1 MAVPIKS
8 NNTQQGCNPISS
20 NCVVWQGPDIPCINL
35 CTGDSVSDV
44 VAKMATELCEIA
56 DQLDISLLDLSCF
69 NPLCPT
75 PQNFRDVMQIIID
88 KICALENGTTTDGVN
103 TSGCPSDCEIAVAP
117 CLQYTDFLGNTVV
130 SLPIK
135 DYVILIG
142 NRICTILTSIANL
155 QTQIDSLDTR
165 VTNLENGSGGGS
177 GSSFNVTSQCV
188 TNGSVTLAEYIP
200 LLDAAFCELQGNFGS
215 QQDYLNASSVAACVT
230 TNSVQMTNPP
240 QLVGA
245 LQGWLPSPQSAMQQI
260 QNLWVAICDIRTG
273 LTNLQ
278 DQLTECCAP
287 EAACPTTLPRPT
299 VYVNKTTPDDFLYFR
314 VSGNTNPANT
324 GIVLADGSQWALV
337 RFEGTVTPSFNGS
350 SQSITQNIPNPSLS
364 SNIVDYTGSENLAN
378 RFLNVPGA
386 SISLVVSVVG
396 TFFYRNLT
404 TNQECS
410 VSAANNANIPN
421 QSIATCPLLPGQA
434 NQQFNVTPVTI
445 TCNNPQGSS
454 ITVSLGVFPPVTA
467 PGVTNANT
475 LVNITYNSTA
485 TGTQVTIPY
494 SFSNGGSIAL
504 NNIACNSSVTFNA
517 ISTTQ
522 NGQTVQCA
530 NSSSIPIP
538 PDTTP
543 LG

>member
-20 NCVVWQGPDIPCINL
+20 NCVVWQGPDVPCIKL

-44 VAKMATELCEIA
+44 VAKMATELCEIT

-75 PQNFRDVMQIIID
+75 PQNFRDVTQIILN
-88 KICALENGTTTDGVN
+88 KICAIENGTTTDGVN

-155 QTQIDSLDTR
+155 QTQIDSLDVR
-165 VTNLENGSGGGS
+165 VTNLENGTGGGG

-188 TNGSVTLAEYIP
+188 TNGSVSLQEYITA
-200 LLDAAFCELQGNFGS
+200 LDVAFCELQGDFGS
-215 QQDYLNASSVAACVT
+215 QQDYISASSIAACVN
-230 TNSVQMTNPP
+230 TNSVQMGNPP

-245 LQGWLPSPQSAMQQI
+245 LQGWLPSPQNAMQQI
-260 QNLWVAICDIRTG
+260 QNLWVAICDIRNG
-273 LTNLQ
+273 IDNIQ
-278 DQLTECCAP
+278 DQLDQCCAP
-287 EAACPTTLPRPT
+287 EVACPTTLPRPI

-314 VSGNTNPANT
+314 VSGTTNGPGTA
-324 GIVLADGSQWALV
+324 IVIGGEEWALV
-337 RFEGTVTPSFNGS
+337 RFEGTITPSSNGVL
-350 SQSITQNIPNPSLS
+350 QNIVQNIPNPSLAG
-364 SNIVDYTGSENLAN
+364 NIVDYSGAENLAN
-378 RFLNVPGA
+378 RFLSIPGI
-386 SISLVVSVVG
+386 SNSLVVSVVG
-396 TFFYRNLT
+396 TFFYRNLA

-410 VSAANNANIPN
+410 VSAANNASIPN

-434 NQQFNVTPVTI
+434 NQQFTI
-445 TCNNPQGSS
+445 TPAIQSIVCNNPGGAS
-454 ITVSLGVFPPVTA
+454 ITLVLTNFPPVTGA
-467 PGVTNANT
+467 GVTNSSV
-475 LVNITYNSTA
+475 LVGITWNSTV
-485 TGTQVTIPY
+485 TGTQVSQNYTFT
-494 SFSNGGSIAL
+494 SSGSVAI
-504 NNIACNSSVTFNA
+504 NNIACGSTVSFNA

-522 NGQTVQCA
+522 NGQTVQCT
-530 NSSSIPIP
+530 NSSSVQIPN
-538 PDTTP
+538 DLTP
-543 LG
+543 